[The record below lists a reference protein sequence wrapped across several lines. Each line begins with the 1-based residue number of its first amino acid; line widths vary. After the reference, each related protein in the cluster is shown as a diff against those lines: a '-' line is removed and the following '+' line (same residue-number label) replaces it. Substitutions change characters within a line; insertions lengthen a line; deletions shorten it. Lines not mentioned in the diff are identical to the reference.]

1 MRTSGM
7 SWARS
12 TGSERGRF
20 IVSGSLSMLFASVV
34 HAPHSSVNRFSA
46 NLFVREAGWDA
57 CYYCIAQLRM

>member
-20 IVSGSLSMLFASVV
+20 IVSGSLLMFFVSVV
-34 HAPHSSVNRFSA
+34 HAPHSSMWDSFTVSE
-46 NLFVREAGWDA
+46 FVREAG
-57 CYYCIAQLRM
+57 